1 MEETWQTAKGS
12 NRMVSILEAAARQFY
27 EKGYHATT
35 IEDIAGEVG
44 MLKGSIYYYIESK
57 EELLYEI
64 FLDVIEHGQAGVEK
78 ALEGITDPAGQL
90 DRGLEQHI
98 EAIIRNQARVGL
110 FLHEFNVL
118 SKRRKQHVQE
128 ARKKYQKIFVEI
140 IARGQKSGA
149 FMEGDP
155 DLFVNAVLGMCNW
168 ICRWYRGEN
177 SPPLETVKKTYVGII
192 KSGIV
197 RQKT

>member
-1 MEETWQTAKGS
+1 MEGAWQTARGS
-12 NRMVSILEAAARQFY
+12 DRMVSILEVAARHFY

-78 ALEGITDPAGQL
+78 ALKDVTDPAEQL
-90 DRGLEQHI
+90 ERGLEQHI
-98 EAIIRNQARVGL
+98 EAIIRNQARCGL
-110 FLHEFNVL
+110 FLHEFNAL
-118 SKRRKQHVQE
+118 SKPRKQHVQE

-140 IARGQKSGA
+140 IARGQQSGA
-149 FMEGDP
+149 FVEGDP
-155 DLFVNAVLGMCNW
+155 NLLVNAVLGMCNW
-168 ICRWYRGEN
+168 VCRWYRSEN

-192 KSGIV
+192 KGGIA
-197 RQKT
+197 RPKS